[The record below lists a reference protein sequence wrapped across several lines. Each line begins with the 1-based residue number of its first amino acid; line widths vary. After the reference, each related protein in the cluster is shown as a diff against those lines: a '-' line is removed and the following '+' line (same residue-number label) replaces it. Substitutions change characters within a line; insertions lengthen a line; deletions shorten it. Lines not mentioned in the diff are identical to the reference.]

1 MPISAGAG
9 SSWCSWAAAT
19 QYPEPRCK
27 IMTNQDILQPVRPA
41 FAKPELGIYEMSIA
55 VSIPYILTKSAYP
68 GDAPQY
74 ARKTLGVLAIRRVP
88 QGSLTPRNPAGNPG
102 VRGLFRGATCPAQHH
117 LVAPPLQRRRRTKVK
132 MSSRGWGNARFVAEV
147 RLSWIPGNGCLWPA
161 LLRQQRRSN
170 IVHGDKDVHDT
181 VAQSAMA
188 SPLGE
193 SRLAKIGPLSA
204 LTLWERLSVTVKQLQ
219 RLAIGHVLL
228 RGPIRSSGFAVRR
241 DLVVTERAAQQ
252 RRGIGEVQ
260 RQAELLQTM
269 DRVRMR
275 TSARAELCVGYC

>member
-41 FAKPELGIYEMSIA
+41 FAKPELRIYEMSIA

-74 ARKTLGVLAIRRVP
+74 ARKALGVLAIWRVP

-102 VRGLFRGATCPAQHH
+102 VRGIFRGATCPAQHH
-117 LVAPPLQRRRRTKVK
+117 LVAPPLQRRRPTKVK
-132 MSSRGWGNARFVAEV
+132 MSSRGWDNARFVADV
-147 RLSWIPGNGCLWPA
+147 RSSWIPANGCLWPA
-161 LLRQQRRSN
+161 VLRNSSGATSFTEIRTS
-170 IVHGDKDVHDT
+170 T
-181 VAQSAMA
+181 TPSLSQSAMA

-193 SRLAKIGPLSA
+193 SFLAKIGPLST

-228 RGPIRSSGFAVRR
+228 HGPDQVGIRRSRGTCCDRARCATAERDWRSSPTG
-241 DLVVTERAAQQ
+241 
-252 RRGIGEVQ
+252 
-260 RQAELLQTM
+260 
-269 DRVRMR
+269 
-275 TSARAELCVGYC
+275 